1 MSAHHP
7 EVTVGSRPI
16 ADVPTGGKLPCHGE
30 HFMSRDAKNSILLWV
45 GTLAFFGL
53 FWASVH
59 FDIGGDIPDGW
70 LTPLLGVAIGVNV
83 LKFAWDYW
91 RKHKGTVR

>member
-1 MSAHHP
+1 M
-7 EVTVGSRPI
+7 VCSRPV
-16 ADVPTGGKLPCHGE
+16 ADISTGGKLPCHGE

-59 FDIGGDIPDGW
+59 FDIGAEIPDGW

-83 LKFAWDYW
+83 LKFVWDYW
-91 RKHKGTVR
+91 RKRKGTVR